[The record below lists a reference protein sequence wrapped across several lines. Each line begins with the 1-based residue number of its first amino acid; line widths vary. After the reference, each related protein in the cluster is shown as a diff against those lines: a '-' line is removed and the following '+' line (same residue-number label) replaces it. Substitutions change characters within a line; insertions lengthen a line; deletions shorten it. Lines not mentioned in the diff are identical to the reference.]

1 MFYLLYLYYADIAQD
16 YPLLNLIQYQTVRV
30 GLAMATAMIVAVAM
44 GSRFINWIRA
54 KQGRGQ
60 PIRDDG
66 PVSHLSKVGTPTMG
80 GLMILAGIGAGV
92 LLWADLTN
100 PYIWIVS
107 LVTAAFGILGFI
119 DDYAKVTKQTS
130 AGLTSKQKLVAQV
143 AVSVIAGV
151 LTVLWMWR
159 SPTSPG
165 LETSIAFPFFKDVL
179 LNVGW
184 FYVAFAAFTIVGFSN
199 AVNLTDG
206 LDGLAVVP
214 VMMAAAAFGVITYLV
229 GNFVFSEYLQVHHV
243 PGSGELA
250 IFCAAIIGG
259 GAGFLWY
266 NAPPAKIFM
275 GDTGS
280 LALGGALGSIAVAS
294 KHELVLGIV
303 GGLFVVEA
311 ASVMIQVAYFKATKK
326 RIFLMAPIHHHFEK
340 MGWPESTVVIR
351 FWIVAAMLALIGLST
366 LKLR

>member
-30 GLAMATAMIVAVAM
+30 ALAMATAMIVAVAM
-44 GSRFINWIRA
+44 GSRFIAWMRV

-80 GLMILAGIGAGV
+80 GLMILAGMAAAV
-92 LLWADLTN
+92 FLWGDLTN

-107 LVTAAFGILGFI
+107 FVTAAFAVLGFI

-130 AGLTSKQKLVAQV
+130 AGLTSKQKLFWQTVVAI
-143 AVSVIAGV
+143 AAGV
-151 LTVLWMWR
+151 ATVTWMTI
-159 SPTSPG
+159 SPTSPN
-165 LETSIAFPFFKDVL
+165 LETSIAFPFFKNVL
-179 LNVGW
+179 LNIGW

-206 LDGLAVVP
+206 LDGLAIVP
-214 VMMAAAAFGVITYLV
+214 VMMAAAAFGIISYLV
-229 GNFVFSEYLQVHHV
+229 GNFIFADYLGVHHV
-243 PGSGELA
+243 PRAGELA
-250 IFCAAIIGG
+250 IFLAAIIGG
-259 GAGFLWY
+259 GVGFLWY

-280 LALGGALGSIAVAS
+280 LALGGALGAVAVAT

-303 GGLFVVEA
+303 GGLFVIEA
-311 ASVMIQVAYFKATKK
+311 ASVMIQVGYFKATRK

-351 FWIVAAMLALIGLST
+351 FWIVAGMLALIGLST